1 MFNSFKAQSVDLLV
15 IAGEASGDEH
25 ANHLVQRI
33 LKRFPGLEIAVIG
46 GKNLQKSGAHFLFDL
61 VDHAV
66 VGVFEVLKT
75 TVFSKTYLL
84 KRWSG
89 FVRIRPEIFFIDR
102 LSRI

>member
-33 LKRFPGLEIAVIG
+33 LKRFPDLDIAVIG
-46 GKNLQKSGAHFLFDL
+46 GENLQKSGAHFLFDL

-66 VGVFEVLKT
+66 VGVFEV
-75 TVFSKTYLL
+75 
-84 KRWSG
+84 
-89 FVRIRPEIFFIDR
+89 
-102 LSRI
+102 